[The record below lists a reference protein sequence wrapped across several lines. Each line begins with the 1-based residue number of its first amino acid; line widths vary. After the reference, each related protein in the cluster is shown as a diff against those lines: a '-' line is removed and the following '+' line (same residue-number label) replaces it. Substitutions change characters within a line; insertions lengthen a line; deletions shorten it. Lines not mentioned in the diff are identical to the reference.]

1 MNISRCIKYFGIT
14 ALSLVFATFLY
25 AKHVDIQEVAAESV
39 LDNVIKSNNK
49 VVVFFYEPTCPV
61 CNSFKKKGIYPAT
74 ANALPDTTFVMVS
87 SKVRRAA
94 SENKSGDPLF
104 TKYDVKAFPSFVFFK
119 NGDKI
124 NQFAG
129 YSENPHFTNKVSLIF
144 QLPAPRKEK
153 G

>member
-49 VVVFFYEPTCPV
+49 VVVFFYDPTCPV
-61 CNSFKKKGIYPAT
+61 CNAFKKKGIYPVT
-74 ANALPDTTFVMVS
+74 AHALPDTTFVMVS
-87 SKVRRAA
+87 SKIRQAA
-94 SENKSGDPLF
+94 SENKSGDFLF
-104 TKYDVKAFPSFVFFK
+104 KKYEVKAFPSFVFFK
-119 NGDKI
+119 DGHEI
-124 NQFAG
+124 NRFTG
-129 YSENPHFTNKVSLIF
+129 YSDNPHFTNKVNLIF
-144 QLPAPRKEK
+144 QLKPAQPK